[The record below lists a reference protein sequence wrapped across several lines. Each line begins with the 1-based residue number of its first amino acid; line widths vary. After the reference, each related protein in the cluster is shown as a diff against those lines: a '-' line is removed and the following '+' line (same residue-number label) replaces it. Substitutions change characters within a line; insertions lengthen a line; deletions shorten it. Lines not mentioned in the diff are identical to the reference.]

1 MEYQRYGE
9 WGIRIVFGETIDP
22 ETNSR
27 VINYYRHLKSKDI
40 PGIIDIV
47 PSFNT
52 CLIEFDNTEIGFN
65 SLLQY
70 LREEEARAML
80 PVERPTQIH
89 EIPVR
94 YGGEYGPDMEFVS
107 SYTGLSEEEVIQIHT
122 STIYT
127 VYTIGF
133 IPGFPYLGTLD
144 KRLFVPRLATPRTSV
159 PAGSVGLA
167 QLQTGIYTFE
177 SPGGWQIIGR
187 TDTRLF
193 DHRKPPYSLLK
204 AGDRVRFIRL

>member
-1 MEYQRYGE
+1 MECLRYGE
-9 WGIRIVFGETIDP
+9 CGIRIIFGRTIDKDI
-22 ETNSR
+22 NNR
-27 VINYYRHLKSKDI
+27 VINFYRSLKLKRI
-40 PGIIDIV
+40 AGIIDIT

-52 CLIEFDNTEIGFN
+52 CLIEFDSTVIDFKSLIDIIKGFDVDTTYPKDLAPKEI
-65 SLLQY
+65 
-70 LREEEARAML
+70 
-80 PVERPTQIH
+80 

-107 SYTGLSEEEVIQIHT
+107 QWTGLSFEEIVEIHT
-122 STIYT
+122 STVYT

-144 KRLFVPRLATPRTSV
+144 KRLFVLRLKTPRTCV

-167 QLQTGIYTFE
+167 QLQTGIYPFE

-187 TDTRLF
+187 TDMVLF
-193 DHRKPPYSLLK
+193 DYNKPPYSILQN
-204 AGDRVRFIRL
+204 GDRVKFIPV